1 LLVPLFDFG
10 PEDLARYAAAID
22 ELSSDDADGLGEL
35 GDTANDR
42 VIRSTSSAE
51 RVSVDPDDWT
61 SNSQLLDPS
70 QFLADEDHSPPS
82 YPNAEHRK
90 PASRAHRRQRSLTS
104 ELPTQHKRRRMVPK
118 PLTSTAIVRRGLP
131 RAHAFRESSATASHQ
146 GSITSEDT
154 APGWDDGE

>member
-70 QFLADEDHSPPS
+70 QFLADEDDSPPS
-82 YPNAEHRK
+82 
-90 PASRAHRRQRSLTS
+90 S
-104 ELPTQHKRRRMVPK
+104 
-118 PLTSTAIVRRGLP
+118 AI
-131 RAHAFRESSATASHQ
+131 F
-146 GSITSEDT
+146 DF
-154 APGWDDGE
+154 